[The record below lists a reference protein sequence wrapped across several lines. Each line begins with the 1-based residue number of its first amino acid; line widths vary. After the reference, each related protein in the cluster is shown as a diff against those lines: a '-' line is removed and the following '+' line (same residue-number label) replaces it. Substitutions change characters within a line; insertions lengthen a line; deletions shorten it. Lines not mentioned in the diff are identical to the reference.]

1 MYVCIYLSIYLR
13 FRVSDAWYNPPAG
26 VANRPEPRGR
36 YPKFMLFDIDQDPEE
51 TTDIGKEEPRI
62 LRLMK
67 RKLNAYSSG
76 LKSTVKAKKVEAGNP
91 KFHNGAWVSDWC

>member
-1 MYVCIYLSIYLR
+1 MYVCIYFR

-26 VANRPEPRGR
+26 VANRPEPSGR

-51 TTDIGKEEPRI
+51 TTDIGKQEPRI

-67 RKLNAYSSG
+67 RKLNAYSPG
-76 LKSTVKAKKVEAGNP
+76 LKSTVKAKKLEAGNP
-91 KFHNGAWVSDWC
+91 RFHNGAWVSDWC